1 MATSEVFS
9 SIFSD
14 RSSLSEER
22 SSQRRQDGLSREEQR
37 YKFQDFTQTLPKG
50 GVFFDRVLTEA
61 QLLELHPGLT
71 DHNIYVQCVTP
82 SKVPY
87 FATLSSLKIRLYN
100 LTRQFVLKHSHHYY
114 QQFRGD
120 LQDLVQDFF
129 IDFITPKCRPGG
141 RKETLLDKYDSS
153 VTSFEYLVKNA
164 VIRKLID
171 RSRKDRTVSLSIDNL
186 QEEYGDVIT
195 ETFQLVESQQ
205 HSGLQEFVDP
215 SVDERIFTEDEVE
228 YYRTKFEKLSE
239 NVRQS
244 FVREYYKVRNV
255 FAIGYRNLF
264 DTIIESVP
272 TTVPVRRGQ
281 RSETPMGSMSHEK
294 SFEELAQ
301 AMLNILNAMV

>member
-1 MATSEVFS
+1 MAT
-9 SIFSD
+9 
-14 RSSLSEER
+14 LSELFQSIH
-22 SSQRRQDGLSREEQR
+22 SSESSDASRRNQNGTPREEQR

-50 GVFFDRVLTEA
+50 GVFFDRTLTEA

-87 FATLSSLKIRLYN
+87 FATLYSLKLRLYN

-114 QQFRGD
+114 QQYRGD
-120 LQDLVQDFF
+120 LQDLCQDFF

-255 FAIGYRNLF
+255 FASGYRNLF

-272 TTVPVRRGQ
+272 TSIQVRRGA
-281 RSETPMGSMSHEK
+281 RPEIPSGSVSSEK

-301 AMLNILNAMV
+301 AMLNVLNALV

>member
-1 MATSEVFS
+1 MATLSELFQ
-9 SIFSD
+9 SI
-14 RSSLSEER
+14 RSSE
-22 SSQRRQDGLSREEQR
+22 SSDASRRNQNGIPREEQR

-50 GVFFDRVLTEA
+50 GVFFDRTLTEA
-61 QLLELHPGLT
+61 QLLEKHPGIT
-71 DHNIYVQCVTP
+71 DRNIYVQCVTP

-87 FATLSSLKIRLYN
+87 FATLYSLKLRLYN

-114 QQFRGD
+114 QQYRGD
-120 LQDLVQDFF
+120 LQDLCQDFF

-186 QEEYGDVIT
+186 QEEYGDIIT
-195 ETFQLVESQQ
+195 ETFQLVDSQK
-205 HSGLQEFVDP
+205 HSELQEFIDP

-255 FAIGYRNLF
+255 FASGYRNLF

-272 TTVPVRRGQ
+272 TTIEVRRGA
-281 RSETPMGSMSHEK
+281 RPEIPVGPVSSEK

-301 AMLNILNAMV
+301 AMLNVLNALV

>member
-1 MATSEVFS
+1 MAT
-9 SIFSD
+9 
-14 RSSLSEER
+14 LSELFQSIH
-22 SSQRRQDGLSREEQR
+22 SSESSDASRRNQNGTPREEQR

-50 GVFFDRVLTEA
+50 GVFFDRTLTEA
-61 QLLELHPGLT
+61 QLLEKHPGIT
-71 DHNIYVQCVTP
+71 DRNIYVQCVTP

-87 FATLSSLKIRLYN
+87 FATLYSLKLRLYN

-114 QQFRGD
+114 QQYRGD
-120 LQDLVQDFF
+120 LQDLCQDFF
-129 IDFITPKCRPGG
+129 IDFITPKCRTGG

-186 QEEYGDVIT
+186 QEEYGDIIT
-195 ETFQLVESQQ
+195 ETFQLVDSQK
-205 HSGLQEFVDP
+205 HSELQEFIDP

-255 FAIGYRNLF
+255 FASGYRNLF

-272 TTVPVRRGQ
+272 TTIQLRRITRPEIPSGPV
-281 RSETPMGSMSHEK
+281 SSEK

-301 AMLNILNAMV
+301 AMLNVLNALV

>member
-1 MATSEVFS
+1 MAT
-9 SIFSD
+9 
-14 RSSLSEER
+14 LSELFQSIH
-22 SSQRRQDGLSREEQR
+22 SSESSDASRRNQNGTPREEQR

-50 GVFFDRVLTEA
+50 GVFFDRTLTEA
-61 QLLELHPGLT
+61 QLLEKHPGIT
-71 DHNIYVQCVTP
+71 DRNIYVQCVTP

-87 FATLSSLKIRLYN
+87 FATLYSLKLRLYS

-114 QQFRGD
+114 QQYRGD
-120 LQDLVQDFF
+120 LQDLCQDFF

-186 QEEYGDVIT
+186 QEEYGDIIT
-195 ETFQLVESQQ
+195 ETFQLVDSQK
-205 HSGLQEFVDP
+205 HSELQEFIDP

-281 RSETPMGSMSHEK
+281 RSETPMGSLSHEK

-301 AMLNILNAMV
+301 AMLNVLNAMV

>member
-1 MATSEVFS
+1 MAT
-9 SIFSD
+9 
-14 RSSLSEER
+14 LSELFQSIH
-22 SSQRRQDGLSREEQR
+22 SSESSDASRRNQNGTPREEQR

-50 GVFFDRVLTEA
+50 GVFFDRTLTEA
-61 QLLELHPGLT
+61 QLLEKHPGIT
-71 DHNIYVQCVTP
+71 DRNIYVQCVTP

-87 FATLSSLKIRLYN
+87 FATLYSLKLRLYN

-114 QQFRGD
+114 QQYRGD
-120 LQDLVQDFF
+120 LQDLCQDFF

-186 QEEYGDVIT
+186 QEEYGDIIT
-195 ETFQLVESQQ
+195 ETFQLVDSQK
-205 HSGLQEFVDP
+205 HSELQEFIDP

-281 RSETPMGSMSHEK
+281 RFETLMGSLSHEK

-301 AMLNILNAMV
+301 AMLNVLNAMV

>member
-1 MATSEVFS
+1 MAT
-9 SIFSD
+9 
-14 RSSLSEER
+14 LSELFQSIH
-22 SSQRRQDGLSREEQR
+22 SSESSGASRRNQNGTPREEQR

-50 GVFFDRVLTEA
+50 GVFFDRTLTEA
-61 QLLELHPGLT
+61 QLLEKHPGIT
-71 DHNIYVQCVTP
+71 DRNIYVQCVTP

-87 FATLSSLKIRLYN
+87 FATLYSLKLRLYN

-114 QQFRGD
+114 QQYHGD
-120 LQDLVQDFF
+120 LQDLCQDFF

-186 QEEYGDVIT
+186 QEEYGDIIT
-195 ETFQLVESQQ
+195 ETFQLVDSQK
-205 HSGLQEFVDP
+205 HSELQEFIDP

-255 FAIGYRNLF
+255 FASGYRNLF

-272 TTVPVRRGQ
+272 TSIQVRRGA
-281 RSETPMGSMSHEK
+281 RPEIPSGPVSSEK

-301 AMLNILNAMV
+301 AMLNVLNALV

>member
-1 MATSEVFS
+1 MATLSELFQ
-9 SIFSD
+9 SI
-14 RSSLSEER
+14 RSSE
-22 SSQRRQDGLSREEQR
+22 SSDASRRNQNGIPREEQR

-50 GVFFDRVLTEA
+50 GVFFDRTLTEA
-61 QLLELHPGLT
+61 QLLEKHPGIT
-71 DHNIYVQCVTP
+71 DRNIYVQCVTP

-87 FATLSSLKIRLYN
+87 FATLYSLKLRLYN

-114 QQFRGD
+114 QQYHGD
-120 LQDLVQDFF
+120 LQDLCQDFF

-153 VTSFEYLVKNA
+153 VTSFEYFVKNA

-186 QEEYGDVIT
+186 QEEYGDIIT
-195 ETFQLVESQQ
+195 ETFQLVDSQN
-205 HSGLQEFVDP
+205 HSELQEFIDP

-255 FAIGYRNLF
+255 FASGYRNLF

-272 TTVPVRRGQ
+272 TTIEVRRGA
-281 RSETPMGSMSHEK
+281 RPEIPVGPVSSEK

-301 AMLNILNAMV
+301 AMLNVLNALV

>member
-1 MATSEVFS
+1 MAT
-9 SIFSD
+9 
-14 RSSLSEER
+14 LSELFQSIH
-22 SSQRRQDGLSREEQR
+22 SSESSDASRRNQNGTPREEQR

-50 GVFFDRVLTEA
+50 GVFFDRTLTEA
-61 QLLELHPGLT
+61 QLLEKHPGIT
-71 DHNIYVQCVTP
+71 DRNIYVQCVTP

-87 FATLSSLKIRLYN
+87 FATLYSLKLRLYN

-114 QQFRGD
+114 QQYRGD
-120 LQDLVQDFF
+120 LQDLCQDFF

-186 QEEYGDVIT
+186 QEEYGDIIT
-195 ETFQLVESQQ
+195 ETFQLVDSQK
-205 HSGLQEFVDP
+205 HSELQEFIDP

-255 FAIGYRNLF
+255 FASGYRNLF

-272 TTVPVRRGQ
+272 TTIQVRRGA
-281 RSETPMGSMSHEK
+281 RPEIPSGPVSSEK

-301 AMLNILNAMV
+301 AMLNVLNALV

>member
-1 MATSEVFS
+1 MAT
-9 SIFSD
+9 
-14 RSSLSEER
+14 LSELFQSIH
-22 SSQRRQDGLSREEQR
+22 SSESSDASRRNQNGIPREEQR

-50 GVFFDRVLTEA
+50 GVFFDRTLTEA
-61 QLLELHPGLT
+61 QLLEKHPGIT
-71 DHNIYVQCVTP
+71 DRNIYVQCVTP

-87 FATLSSLKIRLYN
+87 FATLYSLKLRLYN

-114 QQFRGD
+114 QQYHGD
-120 LQDLVQDFF
+120 LQDLCQDFF

-186 QEEYGDVIT
+186 QEEYGDIIT
-195 ETFQLVESQQ
+195 ETFQLVDSQK
-205 HSGLQEFVDP
+205 HSELQEFIDS

-244 FVREYYKVRNV
+244 FVREYYKVRGV
-255 FAIGYRNLF
+255 FASGYRNLF

-272 TTVPVRRGQ
+272 TTIQVRRGA
-281 RSETPMGSMSHEK
+281 RPEIPSGPVSSEK

-301 AMLNILNAMV
+301 AMLNVLNALV

>member
-1 MATSEVFS
+1 MAT
-9 SIFSD
+9 
-14 RSSLSEER
+14 LSELFQSIH
-22 SSQRRQDGLSREEQR
+22 SSESSDASRRNQNGIPREEQR

-50 GVFFDRVLTEA
+50 GVFFDRTLTEA
-61 QLLELHPGLT
+61 QLLEKHPGIT
-71 DHNIYVQCVTP
+71 DRNIYVQCVTP
-82 SKVPY
+82 SKAPY
-87 FATLSSLKIRLYN
+87 FATLYSLKLRLYN

-114 QQFRGD
+114 QQYHGD
-120 LQDLVQDFF
+120 LQDLCQDFF

-186 QEEYGDVIT
+186 QEEYGDIIT
-195 ETFQLVESQQ
+195 ETFQLVDSQK
-205 HSGLQEFVDP
+205 HSELQEFIDP
-215 SVDERIFTEDEVE
+215 SVDERIFIEDEVE

-255 FAIGYRNLF
+255 FASGYRNLF

-272 TTVPVRRGQ
+272 TTIEVRRGA
-281 RSETPMGSMSHEK
+281 RPGIPVGPVSSEK

-301 AMLNILNAMV
+301 AMLNVLNTLV

>member
-1 MATSEVFS
+1 MAT
-9 SIFSD
+9 
-14 RSSLSEER
+14 LSELLQSIH
-22 SSQRRQDGLSREEQR
+22 SSESSDASRRNQNGIPREEQR

-50 GVFFDRVLTEA
+50 GVFFDRTLTEA
-61 QLLELHPGLT
+61 QLLEKHPGIT
-71 DHNIYVQCVTP
+71 DRNIYVQCVTP

-87 FATLSSLKIRLYN
+87 FATLYSLKLRLYN

-114 QQFRGD
+114 QQYHGD
-120 LQDLVQDFF
+120 LQDLCQDFF

-186 QEEYGDVIT
+186 QEEYGDIIT
-195 ETFQLVESQQ
+195 ETFQLVDSQK
-205 HSGLQEFVDP
+205 HSELQEFIDP

-255 FAIGYRNLF
+255 FASGYRNLF

-272 TTVPVRRGQ
+272 TTIEVRRGA
-281 RSETPMGSMSHEK
+281 RPEIPVGPVSSEK

-301 AMLNILNAMV
+301 AMLNVLNALV

>member
-1 MATSEVFS
+1 MAT
-9 SIFSD
+9 
-14 RSSLSEER
+14 LSELFQSIH
-22 SSQRRQDGLSREEQR
+22 SSESSDASRRNQNGTPREEQR

-50 GVFFDRVLTEA
+50 GVFFDRTLTEA
-61 QLLELHPGLT
+61 QLLEKHPGIT
-71 DHNIYVQCVTP
+71 DRNIYVQCVTP

-87 FATLSSLKIRLYN
+87 FATLYSLKLRLYN

-114 QQFRGD
+114 QQYRGD
-120 LQDLVQDFF
+120 LQDLCQDFF

-186 QEEYGDVIT
+186 QEEYGDIIT
-195 ETFQLVESQQ
+195 ETFQLVDSQK
-205 HSGLQEFVDP
+205 HSELQEFIDP

-255 FAIGYRNLF
+255 FASGYRNLF

-272 TTVPVRRGQ
+272 TSIQVRRGA
-281 RSETPMGSMSHEK
+281 RPEIPSGFVSSEKT
-294 SFEELAQ
+294 FEELAQ
-301 AMLNILNAMV
+301 AMLNVLNALV

>member
-1 MATSEVFS
+1 MAT
-9 SIFSD
+9 
-14 RSSLSEER
+14 LSELFQSIH
-22 SSQRRQDGLSREEQR
+22 SSESSDSSRRNQNGTPREEQR

-50 GVFFDRVLTEA
+50 GVFFDRTLTEA
-61 QLLELHPGLT
+61 QLLEKYPGIT
-71 DHNIYVQCVTP
+71 DRNIYVQCVTP

-87 FATLSSLKIRLYN
+87 FATLYSLKLRLYN

-114 QQFRGD
+114 QQYHGD
-120 LQDLVQDFF
+120 LQDLCQDFF

-186 QEEYGDVIT
+186 QEEYGDIIT
-195 ETFQLVESQQ
+195 ETFQLVDSQK
-205 HSGLQEFVDP
+205 HSELQEFIDP

-244 FVREYYKVRNV
+244 FVREYYKVRGV
-255 FAIGYRNLF
+255 FASGYRNLF

-272 TTVPVRRGQ
+272 TTIQVRRGA
-281 RSETPMGSMSHEK
+281 RPEIPSGPVSSEK

-301 AMLNILNAMV
+301 AMLNVLNALV

>member
-1 MATSEVFS
+1 MAT
-9 SIFSD
+9 
-14 RSSLSEER
+14 LSELFQSIH
-22 SSQRRQDGLSREEQR
+22 SSESSDASRRNQNGIPREEQR

-50 GVFFDRVLTEA
+50 GVFFDRTLTEA
-61 QLLELHPGLT
+61 QLLEKHPGIT
-71 DHNIYVQCVTP
+71 DRNIYVQCVTP

-87 FATLSSLKIRLYN
+87 FATLYSLKLRLYN

-114 QQFRGD
+114 QQYHGD
-120 LQDLVQDFF
+120 LQDLCQDFF

-186 QEEYGDVIT
+186 QEEYGDIIT
-195 ETFQLVESQQ
+195 ETFQLVDSQN
-205 HSGLQEFVDP
+205 HSELQEFIDP
-215 SVDERIFTEDEVE
+215 SVDERIFIEDEVE

-255 FAIGYRNLF
+255 FASGYRNLF

-272 TTVPVRRGQ
+272 TTIEVRRGA
-281 RSETPMGSMSHEK
+281 RPEIPVGPVSSEK

-301 AMLNILNAMV
+301 AMLNVLNALV

>member
-1 MATSEVFS
+1 MATLSELFQ
-9 SIFSD
+9 SI
-14 RSSLSEER
+14 RSSE
-22 SSQRRQDGLSREEQR
+22 SSDASRRNQNGTPREEQR

-50 GVFFDRVLTEA
+50 GVFFDRTLTEA
-61 QLLELHPGLT
+61 QLLEKHPGIT
-71 DHNIYVQCVTP
+71 DRNIYVQCVTP

-87 FATLSSLKIRLYN
+87 FATLYSLKLRLYN

-114 QQFRGD
+114 QQYRGD
-120 LQDLVQDFF
+120 LQDLCQDLF

-228 YYRTKFEKLSE
+228 YYRIKFEKLSE

-272 TTVPVRRGQ
+272 ITVPVRRGQ
-281 RSETPMGSMSHEK
+281 RSETPMGSLSHEK

-301 AMLNILNAMV
+301 AMLNVLNAMV

>member
-1 MATSEVFS
+1 MAT
-9 SIFSD
+9 
-14 RSSLSEER
+14 LSELFQSIH
-22 SSQRRQDGLSREEQR
+22 SSESSDASRRNQNGTPREEQR

-50 GVFFDRVLTEA
+50 GVFFDRTLTEA
-61 QLLELHPGLT
+61 QLLEKHPGIT
-71 DHNIYVQCVTP
+71 DHNIYVRCVTP

-87 FATLSSLKIRLYN
+87 FATLYSLKLRLYN

-114 QQFRGD
+114 QQYHGD
-120 LQDLVQDFF
+120 LQDLCQDFF

-186 QEEYGDVIT
+186 QEEYGDIIT
-195 ETFQLVESQQ
+195 ETFQLVDSQK
-205 HSGLQEFVDP
+205 HSELQEFIDP

-239 NVRQS
+239 NVRKS
-244 FVREYYKVRNV
+244 FVGEYYKVRNV
-255 FAIGYRNLF
+255 FASGYRNLF

-272 TTVPVRRGQ
+272 TTIEVRRGA
-281 RSETPMGSMSHEK
+281 RPEIPVGPVSSEK

-301 AMLNILNAMV
+301 AMLNVLNALV

>member
-1 MATSEVFS
+1 MAT
-9 SIFSD
+9 
-14 RSSLSEER
+14 LSELFQSIH
-22 SSQRRQDGLSREEQR
+22 SSESSDASRRNQNGTPREEQR

-50 GVFFDRVLTEA
+50 GVFFDRTLTEA
-61 QLLELHPGLT
+61 QLLEKHPGIT
-71 DHNIYVQCVTP
+71 DRNIYVQCVTP

-87 FATLSSLKIRLYN
+87 FATLYSLKLRLYN

-114 QQFRGD
+114 QQYRGD
-120 LQDLVQDFF
+120 LQDLCQDFF
-129 IDFITPKCRPGG
+129 IDLITPKCRPGG

-186 QEEYGDVIT
+186 QEEYGDIIT
-195 ETFQLVESQQ
+195 ETFQLVDSQK
-205 HSGLQEFVDP
+205 HSELQEFIDP

-244 FVREYYKVRNV
+244 FVREYYKVRSV
-255 FAIGYRNLF
+255 FASGYRNLF

-272 TTVPVRRGQ
+272 TTIQVRCGARPEIPSGPVF
-281 RSETPMGSMSHEK
+281 SEK

-301 AMLNILNAMV
+301 AMLNVLNALV

>member
-1 MATSEVFS
+1 MATLSELFQ
-9 SIFSD
+9 SI
-14 RSSLSEER
+14 RSSE
-22 SSQRRQDGLSREEQR
+22 SSDASRRNQNGIPREEQR
-37 YKFQDFTQTLPKG
+37 YRFQDFTQTLPKG
-50 GVFFDRVLTEA
+50 GVFFDRTLTEA
-61 QLLELHPGLT
+61 QLLEKHPGIT
-71 DHNIYVQCVTP
+71 DRNIYVQCVTP

-87 FATLSSLKIRLYN
+87 FATLYSLKLRLYN

-114 QQFRGD
+114 QQYRGD
-120 LQDLVQDFF
+120 LQDLCQDFF

-186 QEEYGDVIT
+186 QEEYGDIIT
-195 ETFQLVESQQ
+195 ETFQLVDSQN
-205 HSGLQEFVDP
+205 HSELQEFIDP

-255 FAIGYRNLF
+255 FASGYRNLF

-272 TTVPVRRGQ
+272 TTIEVRRGA
-281 RSETPMGSMSHEK
+281 RPEIPVGPVSSEK

-301 AMLNILNAMV
+301 AMLNVLNALV

>member
-1 MATSEVFS
+1 MAT
-9 SIFSD
+9 
-14 RSSLSEER
+14 LSELFQSIH
-22 SSQRRQDGLSREEQR
+22 SSESSDASRRNQNGIPREEQR

-50 GVFFDRVLTEA
+50 GVFFDRTLTEA
-61 QLLELHPGLT
+61 QLLEKHPGIT
-71 DHNIYVQCVTP
+71 DRNIYVQCVTP

-87 FATLSSLKIRLYN
+87 FATLYSLKLRLYN

-114 QQFRGD
+114 RQYHGD
-120 LQDLVQDFF
+120 LQDLCQDFF

-186 QEEYGDVIT
+186 QEEYGDIIT
-195 ETFQLVESQQ
+195 ETFQLVDSQK
-205 HSGLQEFVDP
+205 HSELQEFIDP

-255 FAIGYRNLF
+255 FASGYRNLF

-272 TTVPVRRGQ
+272 TTIEVRRGA
-281 RSETPMGSMSHEK
+281 RPEIPVGPVSSEK

-301 AMLNILNAMV
+301 AMLNVLNALV

>member
-1 MATSEVFS
+1 MATLSELFQ
-9 SIFSD
+9 SI
-14 RSSLSEER
+14 RSSE
-22 SSQRRQDGLSREEQR
+22 SSDASRRNQNGIPREEQR

-50 GVFFDRVLTEA
+50 GVFFDRTLTEA
-61 QLLELHPGLT
+61 QLLEKHPGIT
-71 DHNIYVQCVTP
+71 DRNIYVQCVTP

-87 FATLSSLKIRLYN
+87 FATLYSLKLRLYN

-186 QEEYGDVIT
+186 QEEYGDIIT
-195 ETFQLVESQQ
+195 ETFQLVDSQN
-205 HSGLQEFVDP
+205 HSELQEFIDP

-255 FAIGYRNLF
+255 FASGYRNLF

-272 TTVPVRRGQ
+272 TTIQVRRGA
-281 RSETPMGSMSHEK
+281 RPEIPLGSVSSEK

-301 AMLNILNAMV
+301 AMLNVLNALV

>member
-1 MATSEVFS
+1 MAT
-9 SIFSD
+9 
-14 RSSLSEER
+14 LSELFQSIH
-22 SSQRRQDGLSREEQR
+22 SSESSDASRRNQNGTPREEQR

-50 GVFFDRVLTEA
+50 GVFFDRTLTEA
-61 QLLELHPGLT
+61 QLLEKHPGIT
-71 DHNIYVQCVTP
+71 DRNIYVQCVTP

-87 FATLSSLKIRLYN
+87 FATLYSLKLRLYN

-114 QQFRGD
+114 QQYRGD
-120 LQDLVQDFF
+120 LQDLCQDFF

-186 QEEYGDVIT
+186 QEEYGDIIT
-195 ETFQLVESQQ
+195 ETFQLVDSQK
-205 HSGLQEFVDP
+205 HSELQEFIDP

-255 FAIGYRNLF
+255 FASGYRNLF

-272 TTVPVRRGQ
+272 TSIQVRRGA
-281 RSETPMGSMSHEK
+281 RPEIPSGPVSSEK

-301 AMLNILNAMV
+301 AMLNVLNALV

>member
-1 MATSEVFS
+1 MA
-9 SIFSD
+9 I
-14 RSSLSEER
+14 LSELFQSIH
-22 SSQRRQDGLSREEQR
+22 SSESSDTSRRNQNGTPREEQR

-50 GVFFDRVLTEA
+50 GVFFDRTLTEA
-61 QLLELHPGLT
+61 QLLEKHPGIT
-71 DHNIYVQCVTP
+71 DRNIYVQCVTP

-87 FATLSSLKIRLYN
+87 FATLYSLKLRLYN

-114 QQFRGD
+114 QQFHGD
-120 LQDLVQDFF
+120 LQDLCQDFF

-186 QEEYGDVIT
+186 QEEYGDIIT
-195 ETFQLVESQQ
+195 ETFQLVESQK

-244 FVREYYKVRNV
+244 FVREYYKVRGV
-255 FAIGYRNLF
+255 FASGYRNLF

-272 TTVPVRRGQ
+272 TTIQVRRGA
-281 RSETPMGSMSHEK
+281 RPEIPSGPVSSEK

-301 AMLNILNAMV
+301 AMLNVLNALV

>member
-1 MATSEVFS
+1 MAT
-9 SIFSD
+9 
-14 RSSLSEER
+14 LSELFQSIH
-22 SSQRRQDGLSREEQR
+22 SSESSDASRRNQNGTPREEQR

-50 GVFFDRVLTEA
+50 GVFFDRTLTEA
-61 QLLELHPGLT
+61 QLLEKHPGIT
-71 DHNIYVQCVTP
+71 DRNIYVQCVTP

-87 FATLSSLKIRLYN
+87 FATLYSLKLRLYN

-114 QQFRGD
+114 QQYRGD
-120 LQDLVQDFF
+120 LQDLCQDFF

-186 QEEYGDVIT
+186 QEEYGDIIT
-195 ETFQLVESQQ
+195 ETFQLVDSQK
-205 HSGLQEFVDP
+205 HSELQEFIDP

-244 FVREYYKVRNV
+244 FVREYYKVRSV
-255 FAIGYRNLF
+255 FASGYRNLF

-272 TTVPVRRGQ
+272 TSIQVRRGA
-281 RSETPMGSMSHEK
+281 RPEIPLGSVSSEK

-301 AMLNILNAMV
+301 AMLNVLNALV

>member
-1 MATSEVFS
+1 MATLSELFQ
-9 SIFSD
+9 SI
-14 RSSLSEER
+14 RSSE
-22 SSQRRQDGLSREEQR
+22 SSDASRRNQNGIPREEQR

-50 GVFFDRVLTEA
+50 GVFFDRTLTEA
-61 QLLELHPGLT
+61 QLLEKHPGIT
-71 DHNIYVQCVTP
+71 DRNIYVQCVTP

-87 FATLSSLKIRLYN
+87 FATLYSLKLRLYN

-114 QQFRGD
+114 QQYHGD
-120 LQDLVQDFF
+120 LQDLCQDFF

-186 QEEYGDVIT
+186 QEEYGDIIT
-195 ETFQLVESQQ
+195 ETFQLVDSQK
-205 HSGLQEFVDP
+205 HSELQEFIDP

-255 FAIGYRNLF
+255 FASGYRNLF
-264 DTIIESVP
+264 DMIIESVP
-272 TTVPVRRGQ
+272 TTIEVRRGA
-281 RSETPMGSMSHEK
+281 RPEIPSGPVSSEK
-294 SFEELAQ
+294 SFEELAK
-301 AMLNILNAMV
+301 AMLNVLNALV

>member
-1 MATSEVFS
+1 MATLSELFQ
-9 SIFSD
+9 SI
-14 RSSLSEER
+14 RSSE
-22 SSQRRQDGLSREEQR
+22 SSDASRRNQNGIPREEQR

-50 GVFFDRVLTEA
+50 GVFFDRTLTEA
-61 QLLELHPGLT
+61 QLLEKHPGIT
-71 DHNIYVQCVTP
+71 DRNIYVQCVTP

-87 FATLSSLKIRLYN
+87 FATLYSLKLRLYN

-114 QQFRGD
+114 QQYHGD
-120 LQDLVQDFF
+120 LQDLCQDFF

-186 QEEYGDVIT
+186 QEEYGDIIT
-195 ETFQLVESQQ
+195 ETFQLVDSQN
-205 HSGLQEFVDP
+205 HSELQEFIDP

-255 FAIGYRNLF
+255 FASGYRNLF

-272 TTVPVRRGQ
+272 TTIEVRRGA
-281 RSETPMGSMSHEK
+281 RPEIPVGPVSSEK

-301 AMLNILNAMV
+301 AMLNVLNALV

>member
-1 MATSEVFS
+1 MATLSELFQ
-9 SIFSD
+9 SI
-14 RSSLSEER
+14 RSSE
-22 SSQRRQDGLSREEQR
+22 SSDASRRNQNGIPREEQR

-50 GVFFDRVLTEA
+50 GVFFDRTLTEA
-61 QLLELHPGLT
+61 QLLEKHPGIT
-71 DHNIYVQCVTP
+71 DRNIYVQCVTP

-87 FATLSSLKIRLYN
+87 FATLYSLKLRLYN

-114 QQFRGD
+114 QQYRGD
-120 LQDLVQDFF
+120 LQDLCQDFF

-186 QEEYGDVIT
+186 QEEYGDIIT
-195 ETFQLVESQQ
+195 ETFQLVDSQN
-205 HSGLQEFVDP
+205 HSELQEFIDP

-255 FAIGYRNLF
+255 FASGYRNLF

-272 TTVPVRRGQ
+272 TTIEVRRGA
-281 RSETPMGSMSHEK
+281 RPEIPVGPVSFEK

-301 AMLNILNAMV
+301 AMLNVLNALV

>member
-1 MATSEVFS
+1 MAT
-9 SIFSD
+9 
-14 RSSLSEER
+14 LSELFQSIH
-22 SSQRRQDGLSREEQR
+22 SSESSDASRRNQNGIPREEQR

-50 GVFFDRVLTEA
+50 GVFFDRTLTEA
-61 QLLELHPGLT
+61 QLLEKHPGIT
-71 DHNIYVQCVTP
+71 DRNIYVQCVTP

-87 FATLSSLKIRLYN
+87 FATLYSLKLRLYN

-114 QQFRGD
+114 QQYHGD
-120 LQDLVQDFF
+120 LQDLCQDFF

-186 QEEYGDVIT
+186 QEEYGDIIT

-255 FAIGYRNLF
+255 FASGYRNLF

-272 TTVPVRRGQ
+272 TTIEVRRGA
-281 RSETPMGSMSHEK
+281 RPEIPVGPVSSEK

-301 AMLNILNAMV
+301 ALLNVLNAMV

>member
-1 MATSEVFS
+1 MAT
-9 SIFSD
+9 
-14 RSSLSEER
+14 LSELFQSIH
-22 SSQRRQDGLSREEQR
+22 SSESSDASRRNQNGTPREEQR

-50 GVFFDRVLTEA
+50 GVFFDRTLTEA
-61 QLLELHPGLT
+61 QLLEKHPGIT

-87 FATLSSLKIRLYN
+87 FATLYSLKLRLYN

-114 QQFRGD
+114 QQYRGD
-120 LQDLVQDFF
+120 LQDLCQDFF

-186 QEEYGDVIT
+186 QEEYGDIIT
-195 ETFQLVESQQ
+195 ETFQLVDSQK
-205 HSGLQEFVDP
+205 HSELQEFIDP

-244 FVREYYKVRNV
+244 FVREYYKVRSV
-255 FAIGYRNLF
+255 FASGYRNLF

-272 TTVPVRRGQ
+272 TSIQVRRGA
-281 RSETPMGSMSHEK
+281 RPEIPLGSVSSEK

-301 AMLNILNAMV
+301 AMLNVLNALV

>member
-1 MATSEVFS
+1 MATLSELFQ
-9 SIFSD
+9 SI
-14 RSSLSEER
+14 RSSESSEA
-22 SSQRRQDGLSREEQR
+22 SRRNQNGISREEQR
-37 YKFQDFTQTLPKG
+37 YRFQDFTQTLPKG
-50 GVFFDRVLTEA
+50 GVFFDRTLTEA
-61 QLLELHPGLT
+61 QLLEKHPGIT
-71 DHNIYVQCVTP
+71 DRNIYVQCVTP

-87 FATLSSLKIRLYN
+87 FATLYSLKLRLYN

-114 QQFRGD
+114 QQYHGD
-120 LQDLVQDFF
+120 LQDLCQDFF

-186 QEEYGDVIT
+186 QEEYGDIIT
-195 ETFQLVESQQ
+195 ETFQLVDSQN
-205 HSGLQEFVDP
+205 HSELQEFIDP

-255 FAIGYRNLF
+255 FASGYRNLF

-272 TTVPVRRGQ
+272 TTIEVRRGA
-281 RSETPMGSMSHEK
+281 RPEIPVGPVSSEK

-301 AMLNILNAMV
+301 AMLNVLNALV

>member
-1 MATSEVFS
+1 MAT
-9 SIFSD
+9 
-14 RSSLSEER
+14 LSELFQSIH
-22 SSQRRQDGLSREEQR
+22 SSESSDASRRNQNGTPREEQR

-50 GVFFDRVLTEA
+50 GVFFDRTFTEA

-87 FATLSSLKIRLYN
+87 FATLYSLKLRLYN

-114 QQFRGD
+114 QQYRGD
-120 LQDLVQDFF
+120 LQDLCQDFF

-228 YYRTKFEKLSE
+228 HYRTKFEKLSE

-255 FAIGYRNLF
+255 FASGYRNLF

-272 TTVPVRRGQ
+272 TTIQVRRGA
-281 RSETPMGSMSHEK
+281 RPEIPLGPVSSEK

-301 AMLNILNAMV
+301 AMLNVLNALV